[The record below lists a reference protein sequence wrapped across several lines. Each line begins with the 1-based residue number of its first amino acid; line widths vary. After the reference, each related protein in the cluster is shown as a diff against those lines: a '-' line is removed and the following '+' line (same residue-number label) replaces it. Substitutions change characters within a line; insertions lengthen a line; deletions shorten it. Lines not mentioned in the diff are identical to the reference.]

1 MEYTIVIINQPV
13 YSDDNLIVVSN
24 YEMELTYEI
33 VNTSLSDFNKEP
45 GDIGVW
51 RIKNKK
57 R

>member
-1 MEYTIVIINQPV
+1 MKYSIIIINQPI
-13 YSDDNLIVVSN
+13 YSDDRFIVVSN